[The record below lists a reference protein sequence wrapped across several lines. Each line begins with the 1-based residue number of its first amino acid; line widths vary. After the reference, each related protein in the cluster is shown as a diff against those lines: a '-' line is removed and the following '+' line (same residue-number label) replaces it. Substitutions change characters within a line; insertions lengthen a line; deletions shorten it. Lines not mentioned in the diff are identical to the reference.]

1 MHRTGGRCLVEAC
14 ILCTCCSRCLGNPL
28 SVGIMS
34 QAGGMR
40 RRTRVQAPTE
50 REPQGDLYPTNA
62 QEVVSAEKAAQP
74 APNLWSRADVLLT
87 IALLVATFFLR
98 TYRIG
103 KPGDVVF
110 DEVHFGKYA
119 SYYLRREV
127 RAPSG
132 GRG

>member
-1 MHRTGGRCLVEAC
+1 
-14 ILCTCCSRCLGNPL
+14 
-28 SVGIMS
+28 MS

-40 RRTRVQAPTE
+40 RRTRAQAPTE

-62 QEVVSAEKAAQP
+62 QEVVLAEKAAQP

-110 DEVHFGKYA
+110 DLSLIHI
-119 SYYLRREV
+119 
-127 RAPSG
+127 
-132 GRG
+132 